1 MLKQGRQWLCLSG
14 LVFAC
19 GSVGCA
25 STRVETPRVADVSKS
40 LADRTGHVPRDEEA
54 GLVPPAVSFDEGLT
68 EDEAV
73 GIALWNHPGFHTDL
87 ASLGFSRADVVE
99 AGLLRNPILSLL
111 FPLGS
116 ASRSKPAASCRRRD
130 PAAGTRRRCRF
141 QPPDAGS
148 LPALRQ
154 KAGLNTKTQRAQRH
168 KEGRHQRLFKAAFFV
183 SLCPLCLCV

>member
-1 MLKQGRQWLCLSG
+1 MLKQRRLWLCLSG

-40 LADRTGHVPRDEEA
+40 VADRTGHVLRDEEA
-54 GLVPPAVSFDEGLT
+54 GLVPPAVSFDDGLT

-111 FPLGS
+111 FPLGPKQLES
-116 ASRSKPAASCRRRD
+116 TFSWPIEPIWQRPPRL
-130 PAAGTRRRCRF
+130 AAGELDAARVGESLVARSFRRASGPGPSCSR
-141 QPPDAGS
+141 PGS
-148 LPALRQ
+148 
-154 KAGLNTKTQRAQRH
+154 
-168 KEGRHQRLFKAAFFV
+168 
-183 SLCPLCLCV
+183 